1 MSWEDGKKR
10 CSSLRMILPS
20 RKELIL
26 SYKKGVIKKW
36 TQEYKKLEY
45 AKWWTSEEYD
55 SELVYYFDGLTDL
68 VEGSIKSQIFHVT
81 CIR

>member
-1 MSWEDGKKR
+1 MDTG
-10 CSSLRMILPS
+10 I
-20 RKELIL
+20 
-26 SYKKGVIKKW
+26 
-36 TQEYKKLEY
+36 QKLEY

-55 SELVYYFDGLTDL
+55 SEFVYYFDGLTDL